1 MEKIN
6 KRAVGFEVQLK
17 VREASEG
24 GESRVI
30 EGYALKFG
38 VRSRL
43 LLDWWVGV
51 YYEIL
56 EPGCITRETLD
67 ACDIMLTMFHDR
79 QLILGRSK
87 NGVGTLHYEIDEIGV
102 KFWCEMPKTVDGD
115 KALELIARGDI
126 TGCSFIY
133 STDEKDSEN
142 AVSYEKTGEKT
153 ARALRDYQKSKG
165 LHVNGVITDELLE
178 SLGVADQVSDAAKKE
193 AKKAEY
199 TSDYS
204 YNTIARDADS
214 YKGTKVRF
222 RGKVLQEG
230 DAGSS
235 MRYIRL
241 AVDSDYDTVLFVTYT
256 SDQVPVRVLE
266 DDILTI
272 YGTVAGNY
280 SYETVMGASITLP
293 WVNSDMIDTSEVD
306 MG

>member
-24 GESRVI
+24 GESRII

-87 NGVGTLHYEIDEIGV
+87 NGKGTLQYEIDNVGV

-153 ARALRDYQKSKG
+153 EDGEEILLR
-165 LHVNGVITDELLE
+165 HVKRIDNVYDFTITPKPAFEQTNVTKRELEDAGIVFDEKPKIPQEPKTIDL
-178 SLGVADQVSDAAKKE
+178 AKKRE
-193 AKKAEY
+193 A
-199 TSDYS
+199 
-204 YNTIARDADS
+204 
-214 YKGTKVRF
+214 
-222 RGKVLQEG
+222 
-230 DAGSS
+230 
-235 MRYIRL
+235 IREIRERI
-241 AVDSDYDTVLFVTYT
+241 SHTV
-256 SDQVPVRVLE
+256 
-266 DDILTI
+266 
-272 YGTVAGNY
+272 
-280 SYETVMGASITLP
+280 
-293 WVNSDMIDTSEVD
+293 
-306 MG
+306 